1 MNRFGHYQLA
11 HRLPRFQYSLRGLLA
26 LTTLVAVVLG
36 LAKWNHAVGDLAAV
50 TIFGTWAT
58 ALAISAHRHRLA
70 YYLAALTCG
79 VIWYLALVLP
89 ISLSGAV
96 LAAGMYKGPW
106 YFFSLKMALCCC
118 LPSLLAAA
126 ILRAKI
132 LDSPEFSLGSLV
144 ALVYLTS
151 ILSFTAFNLSESIAH
166 PYEGGYGL
174 MTVLMVGPFVVT
186 LSFYTFFPAGLFV
199 QALLRGVDQMTCE
212 LARIEQSILEAVG
225 ILQVFDA
232 GPIQCEEIAKR
243 IGESRKTAAAFLDRM
258 CNSGT
263 LTWTEQDGYRV
274 ARGRP
279 TRARRR
285 G

>member
-11 HRLPRFQYSLRGLLA
+11 QRLPRFQYSLRGLLA

-50 TIFGTWAT
+50 TIFGVWAT
-58 ALAISAHRHRLA
+58 AIAISAHRHRLA

-79 VIWYLALVLP
+79 VIWYLAFALP
-89 ISLSGAV
+89 ISLSGA
-96 LAAGMYKGPW
+96 LFAMRTGPW
-106 YFFSLKMALCCC
+106 YSFSLQMALCCC

-132 LDSPEFSLGSLV
+132 LDSPEFSLGSLL
-144 ALVYLTS
+144 ALTYLTS
-151 ILSFTAFNLSESIAH
+151 ILSFIAFNLSGNIVLS
-166 PYEGGYGL
+166 YEGGYGL

-199 QALLRGVDQMTCE
+199 QALLRGVAQMTYD
-212 LARIEQSILEAVG
+212 LARIEQSILEAVE

-232 GPIQCEEIAKR
+232 GPILCEEIAKR
-243 IGESRKTAAAFLDRM
+243 IGESPKTTAAFLERM

-274 ARGRP
+274 ARNRP
-279 TRARRR
+279 TRA
-285 G
+285 